1 MSLLLTAS
9 GVAAHAAEATH
20 SVPVYSLIPFILML
34 GSIAVLPL
42 VAHHWWESNKNK
54 LIVSLI
60 LGLITIAWIII
71 QNVSHGLDH
80 RVLHELN
87 HELKHAVL
95 YDYIPFICLLGSLF
109 VTTGGILVQG
119 DIQSK
124 PIVNTTI
131 LGIGAVLASIMGTT
145 GAAMLLIRPLISTNK
160 ERKFKVHTI
169 LFFIATVANTGGLL
183 TPLGDP
189 PLFMM
194 YLRGA
199 DFFWFLQLFPEW
211 LFANLVILAVYFI
224 VDTIMWKKES
234 EEAKAFD
241 KTNIEPITI
250 SGKINFIYLIGIV
263 LAVAFINPS
272 TFSFVQSAHPS
283 SYIRDGF
290 MVLMAILSLATT
302 KQVVRAKNQFNWEP
316 IGEVAF
322 LFIGIFITMVPALIY
337 LNLNA
342 SALGMD
348 STTKVYYATGI
359 LSGFLDNT
367 PTAVTF
373 YNVVKGMALSAPE
386 MVAGI
391 PQAFMVSICVASV
404 MFGSLT
410 YIGNGPNFMVKA
422 IAESQDIKM
431 PSFFGYMIRFSIPV
445 LVPIFILLQLIF
457 LN

>member
-1 MSLLLTAS
+1 MNFLLTAS
-9 GVAAHAAEATH
+9 HVASAAESAH
-20 SVPVYSLIPFILML
+20 YVPLYSLIPFILML

-54 LIVSLI
+54 LIVALV
-60 LGLITIAWIII
+60 LGLITIGWIIF
-71 QNVSHGLDH
+71 QNITHGLDGH
-80 RVLHELN
+80 VIHELN

-95 YDYIPFICLLGSLF
+95 YDYIPFIALLGSLF
-109 VTTGGILVQG
+109 VITGGILVQG

-124 PIVNTTI
+124 PIVNTTM
-131 LGIGAVLASIMGTT
+131 LGIGAVLASLMGTT
-145 GAAMLLIRPLISTNK
+145 GAAMLMIRPLISTNK
-160 ERKFKVHTI
+160 ERKYKVHTI
-169 LFFIATVANTGGLL
+169 LFFIATVANCGGLL

-199 DFFWFLQLFPEW
+199 EFFWFASLLPEW
-211 LFANLVILAVYFI
+211 LFTNILILVIYFI
-224 VDTIMWKKES
+224 VDNIMWKKETP
-234 EEAKAFD
+234 EAKEWD
-241 KTNIEPITI
+241 RTNIEPITI
-250 SGKINFIYLIGIV
+250 KGKINFIYLIILV
-263 LAVAFINPS
+263 LAVAFINPG
-272 TFSFVQSAHPS
+272 TFDFIKSGHPT
-283 SYIRDGF
+283 SYIRDAVL
-290 MVLMAILSLATT
+290 VLMAILSLATT

-322 LFIGIFITMVPALIY
+322 LFIGIFITMVPALLY
-337 LNLNA
+337 LNINA
-342 SALGMD
+342 SSLGMND
-348 STTKVYYATGI
+348 PQKVYYATGI

-373 YNVVKGMALSAPE
+373 YNVVKGLSLTDGTLI
-386 MVAGI
+386 AGI
-391 PQAFMVSICVASV
+391 PEIFMQAICLASV

-422 IAESQDIKM
+422 IAESQGIKM

-457 LN
+457 LP